1 MYYTLS
7 YQFFS
12 PLVCLVNLLLLSRIL
27 ENITVNAWSAG
38 VSFGVNYKLRV
49 FKDAK
54 PIQEDDKDNFL
65 FKDSRWDQTKKPCLV
80 RRFLSLKQAECFV
93 KPRVRYITSYV
104 YESHSAALIATE
116 YCAEEIS
123 GVSNRFATSPGG
135 SSNNTAPLFPAI
147 SAHTSPSPRV
157 LCSCIELCRT
167 TKPDLDK
174 TASRSLSKTWK
185 FFETFAQKYMSR
197 VRCTYSGWY

>member
-1 MYYTLS
+1 M
-7 YQFFS
+7 
-12 PLVCLVNLLLLSRIL
+12 
-27 ENITVNAWSAG
+27 
-38 VSFGVNYKLRV
+38 LR
-49 FKDAK
+49 
-54 PIQEDDKDNFL
+54 
-65 FKDSRWDQTKKPCLV
+65 
-80 RRFLSLKQAECFV
+80 QAQCD
-93 KPRVRYITSYV
+93 ITSYV

-135 SSNNTAPLFPAI
+135 RSNNTAPLFPAI

-185 FFETFAQKYMSR
+185 FFETFANICEQSPLYVQWLILITCKAGKAPSKRELWNKQRYFVWNKIFRLLAMI
-197 VRCTYSGWY
+197 